1 MATDAAPPGPDRKPQ
16 RPPAS
21 TDVARLAGVSQKTV
35 SRVMNDEP
43 HVKDD
48 VRERVLRAA
57 AELGYRRN
65 SAARALISGRTRR
78 IGVVSLG
85 TALFGPATV
94 LVSFERAARRQG
106 YALSLANT
114 FEGDAGGISGALD
127 ELLEQGVDG
136 IILSE
141 PIDEGP
147 LHLDVH
153 VPVLV
158 VGNYPGLTAPDVLH
172 TSAAGHLSAR
182 AATEHLLALGHSTVH
197 HVSGPERWFSARDRE
212 RGWREALEQAG
223 APVPPPLEGDWSA
236 ASGYEAGLTL
246 AQDPEV
252 TAVFAANDDMAI
264 GVIRALVEA
273 DRSVPGDVSVVGF
286 DDIPL
291 SGFCNPPLT
300 TVSQEFHSV
309 AEAGV
314 AALIQRIAHP
324 DEQPPAVD
332 EPPIRVVVRAST
344 APPRRSAPPEPA

>member
-114 FEGDAGGISGALD
+114 FEGDAGGINGALE
-127 ELLEQGVDG
+127 ELLDQGVDG

-147 LHLDVH
+147 LDLDVN

-158 VGNYPGLTAPDVLH
+158 VGSYPGLTAPTSCTRVLPGTCPLRPGPSTCSGWGTRRCT
-172 TSAAGHLSAR
+172 TS
-182 AATEHLLALGHSTVH
+182 
-197 HVSGPERWFSARDRE
+197 
-212 RGWREALEQAG
+212 
-223 APVPPPLEGDWSA
+223 
-236 ASGYEAGLTL
+236 
-246 AQDPEV
+246 
-252 TAVFAANDDMAI
+252 
-264 GVIRALVEA
+264 A
-273 DRSVPGDVSVVGF
+273 DRSGGS
-286 DDIPL
+286 
-291 SGFCNPPLT
+291 
-300 TVSQEFHSV
+300 
-309 AEAGV
+309 
-314 AALIQRIAHP
+314 
-324 DEQPPAVD
+324 PPAT
-332 EPPIRVVVRAST
+332 ASG
-344 APPRRSAPPEPA
+344 AGGRPS

>member
-1 MATDAAPPGPDRKPQ
+1 MATEAAPPGPDRKPR

-35 SRVMNDEP
+35 SRVMNGEP

-114 FEGDAGGISGALD
+114 FEGDAGGINGALE
-127 ELLEQGVDG
+127 ELLDQGVDG

-147 LHLDVH
+147 LDLDVQ

-158 VGNYPGLTAPDVLH
+158 VGSYPGLTAPDVLH
-172 TSAAGHLSAR
+172 TSAAGHLSAQ
-182 AATEHLLALGHSTVH
+182 AGTEHLLGLGHRTVH

-212 RGWREALEQAG
+212 RGWRQALEQAG
-223 APVPPPLEGDWSA
+223 AVVPPPLAGDWSA
-236 ASGYEAGLTL
+236 ASGYAAGQVL
-246 AQDPEV
+246 AQDPDV

-264 GVIRALVEA
+264 GVVRALTEA
-273 DRSVPGDVSVVGF
+273 GRSVPGDVSVVGF
-286 DDIPL
+286 DDIPV

-300 TVSQEFHSV
+300 TVSQEFQSV

-324 DEQPPAVD
+324 DEQPPTVD
-332 EPPIRVVVRAST
+332 EPPVRVVVRDST
-344 APPRRSAPPEPA
+344 APPRTAVPPGPA

>member
-35 SRVMNDEP
+35 SRVMNGEP

-172 TSAAGHLSAR
+172 TSAAGHLSAP
-182 AATEHLLALGHSTVH
+182 G
-197 HVSGPERWFSARDRE
+197 RDRAPARPGPPDGAPRQRTGAVVLRPRPRARLAGGPGAGRRARATAPGGRLE
-212 RGWREALEQAG
+212 RGLRLRG
-223 APVPPPLEGDWSA
+223 RPGP
-236 ASGYEAGLTL
+236 
-246 AQDPEV
+246 
-252 TAVFAANDDMAI
+252 
-264 GVIRALVEA
+264 RA
-273 DRSVPGDVSVVGF
+273 R
-286 DDIPL
+286 
-291 SGFCNPPLT
+291 T
-300 TVSQEFHSV
+300 
-309 AEAGV
+309 
-314 AALIQRIAHP
+314 
-324 DEQPPAVD
+324 
-332 EPPIRVVVRAST
+332 
-344 APPRRSAPPEPA
+344 PR

>member
-153 VPVLV
+153 VPVLGHIHFATSVFFDIGVYLIV
-158 VGNYPGLTAPDVLH
+158 VALVLEILRSLGAELDRQHDV
-172 TSAAGHLSAR
+172 AA
-182 AATEHLLALGHSTVH
+182 
-197 HVSGPERWFSARDRE
+197 RE
-212 RGWREALEQAG
+212 EKRALERQKE
-223 APVPPPLEGDWSA
+223 PV
-236 ASGYEAGLTL
+236 
-246 AQDPEV
+246 
-252 TAVFAANDDMAI
+252 
-264 GVIRALVEA
+264 
-273 DRSVPGDVSVVGF
+273 
-286 DDIPL
+286 
-291 SGFCNPPLT
+291 
-300 TVSQEFHSV
+300 
-309 AEAGV
+309 
-314 AALIQRIAHP
+314 
-324 DEQPPAVD
+324 
-332 EPPIRVVVRAST
+332 
-344 APPRRSAPPEPA
+344 